1 MTSRQIKDLLNGM
14 SKKTGINAQILQRNY
29 MMERL
34 LERISLSKY
43 KNNFILKGGMLV
55 AAMIGINA
63 RSTMDLDT
71 SVKNIQLS
79 LNNIKVIFAELASM
93 NIGDGVIMIIKSI
106 SEIREEFDYRC
117 FRISLQGM
125 VNETVIPMKVDI
137 STGDM
142 ITPHEVKYTYKLI
155 LDDRDI
161 EIWAYNLETVLAEKM
176 ETILT
181 RNILNTRMR
190 DFYDVSIL
198 YMLKYQ
204 ELDMNMLRTAIRRT
218 SLKRNSLEAVRNYN
232 KILDNIMN
240 DAEMQRLWIK
250 FQVKYTYASELNWA
264 DVIATIVKL
273 FNELQLIKCR
283 NHTA

>member
-117 FRISLQGM
+117 FR
-125 VNETVIPMKVDI
+125 KV
-137 STGDM
+137 
-142 ITPHEVKYTYKLI
+142 
-155 LDDRDI
+155 
-161 EIWAYNLETVLAEKM
+161 
-176 ETILT
+176 
-181 RNILNTRMR
+181 
-190 DFYDVSIL
+190 
-198 YMLKYQ
+198 
-204 ELDMNMLRTAIRRT
+204 
-218 SLKRNSLEAVRNYN
+218 
-232 KILDNIMN
+232 
-240 DAEMQRLWIK
+240 
-250 FQVKYTYASELNWA
+250 
-264 DVIATIVKL
+264 
-273 FNELQLIKCR
+273 CR
-283 NHTA
+283 VW

>member
-125 VNETVIPMKVDI
+125 VNETVII
-137 STGDM
+137 
-142 ITPHEVKYTYKLI
+142 
-155 LDDRDI
+155 
-161 EIWAYNLETVLAEKM
+161 
-176 ETILT
+176 
-181 RNILNTRMR
+181 
-190 DFYDVSIL
+190 
-198 YMLKYQ
+198 
-204 ELDMNMLRTAIRRT
+204 
-218 SLKRNSLEAVRNYN
+218 
-232 KILDNIMN
+232 
-240 DAEMQRLWIK
+240 IK
-250 FQVKYTYASELNWA
+250 FWIIS
-264 DVIATIVKL
+264 
-273 FNELQLIKCR
+273 
-283 NHTA
+283 